1 MSTSVRSVRLTPI
14 RRHRSSSNRRMS
26 GDITMKIMMMMILWV
41 SLVTLW
47 RSCGPDSVQSFHLT
61 QQQQQQKQIRNPQQL
76 HYFNTHRYQSNTA
89 SSLLSLSWSNRISS
103 PKKRKFAL
111 NARHERKNRCDADI
125 ISDDNSNNNWTIRSI
140 RKTAVSVLLTLS
152 IVTGGTIVSG
162 NLAPSTMVANA
173 ASDPS
178 AIVGCLFQKCSVQ
191 LGKCI
196 ASPLCLA
203 NVVCINTCNNRP
215 DEIECQIKCG
225 DIFDNPAIAE
235 FNKCAVSDMSCVPQ
249 QKDDGSYPV
258 PSQDVTVPKFN
269 TNFFNGRLYITA
281 GK

>member
-1 MSTSVRSVRLTPI
+1 MSAVVGISFS
-14 RRHRSSSNRRMS
+14 
-26 GDITMKIMMMMILWV
+26 TMFLWL
-41 SLVTLW
+41 SLLLVTLL
-47 RSCGPDSVQSFHLT
+47 CHPEGVQSFHLAHPPPR
-61 QQQQQQKQIRNPQQL
+61 QQQLQL
-76 HYFNTHRYQSNTA
+76 QHC
-89 SSLLSLSWSNRISS
+89 SS
-103 PKKRKFAL
+103 
-111 NARHERKNRCDADI
+111 RHERSTAVTPSSHNSSPSKSRVVL
-125 ISDDNSNNNWTIRSI
+125 SDRRDTTDHGVSKSHYHNLEIIRSI
-140 RKTAVSVLLTLS
+140 RKTAVSALLGLS
-152 IVTGGTIVSG
+152 IVTGGIISG
-162 NLAPSTMVANA
+162 NVDSSMIANA
-173 ASDPS
+173 ASDPT

-249 QKDDGSYPV
+249 QQDTGMYPV
-258 PSQDVTVPKFN
+258 PSRDVTVPKFN

-281 GK
+281 GT

>member
-1 MSTSVRSVRLTPI
+1 LYGRRDSTTDRSDVEHL
-14 RRHRSSSNRRMS
+14 SN
-26 GDITMKIMMMMILWV
+26 
-41 SLVTLW
+41 
-47 RSCGPDSVQSFHLT
+47 
-61 QQQQQQKQIRNPQQL
+61 
-76 HYFNTHRYQSNTA
+76 
-89 SSLLSLSWSNRISS
+89 
-103 PKKRKFAL
+103 
-111 NARHERKNRCDADI
+111 
-125 ISDDNSNNNWTIRSI
+125 NSNHPYGMIRSI
-140 RKTAVSVLLTLS
+140 RNAMVSVILS
-152 IVTGGTIVSG
+152 VSILSGGGGGVVPVTSMI
-162 NLAPSTMVANA
+162 ANA
-173 ASDPS
+173 ASDPT
-178 AIVGCLFQKCSVQ
+178 AIVGCLFQKCAVP

-249 QKDDGSYPV
+249 QPDTGMYPV
-258 PSQDVTVPKFN
+258 PSRDITVPKFN